1 MNYFEKLKTELTIL
15 NYIKPITESKQ
26 AIVYEIND
34 IYRYFTFDNR
44 AKVLAIGTAWSVT
57 QRDGQAIYTSG
68 NITKMNEIL
77 EKRQR
82 AFLDENYLLKIYL
95 GSFGEK
101 MLVEINFI
109 PKIKDLL

>member
-15 NYIKPITESKQ
+15 NHIKPISESNYM
-26 AIVYEIND
+26 IIYEIND

-57 QRDGQAIYTSG
+57 LRDGRKIYTSG

-77 EKRQR
+77 EKYQR
-82 AFLDENYLLKIYL
+82 TFLDENCLFVIYL
-95 GSFGEK
+95 GTFGEQIN
-101 MLVEINFI
+101 VEANFI
-109 PKIKDLL
+109 QKIKDLL